1 MSTTER
7 KQQVD
12 EATQTEDE
20 PDEWDKRIFSTG
32 CAGGP
37 ELLGPPWRRLKA
49 AECNPDENTRLNDC
63 FFEKKDWRA
72 CKDEQTQA
80 QASSTPSPVA
90 PPPPRTP
97 QPPTTAS
104 TSQKPIPTP
113 TPQQRQDPDEPSPSS
128 LPLRSLTAGLSDPPP
143 LLSEHEKQVDWTRS
157 YHGLS
162 SAPFTDSQAAI
173 LQQEIQPDD
182 IEIKPDGIIYLPEIK
197 YRRILNKAFGPGGWG
212 LAPRG
217 ETIVTGKVVTREY
230 GLVCG
235 GRLIS
240 IARGEQAYF
249 DPDGIPT
256 ATEGC
261 KSNAL
266 MRCCKDLGIA
276 SELWDP
282 RFIRRFLREAAREC
296 VVEHVVTRKRRKHWM
311 RVDDEVRYPW
321 KEVSA
326 QAASGMGGGGGGGGV
341 GGVKR

>member
-1 MSTTER
+1 MSC
-7 KQQVD
+7 
-12 EATQTEDE
+12 
-20 PDEWDKRIFSTG
+20 STSTK
-32 CAGGP
+32 AGA
-37 ELLGPPWRRLKA
+37 RLISFLTA
-49 AECNPDENTRLNDC
+49 QRTAVQRGVQH
-63 FFEKKDWRA
+63 RA
-72 CKDEQTQA
+72 LS
-80 QASSTPSPVA
+80 SSTQRWQQVA
-90 PPPPRTP
+90 PPASGAVASQPRPP
-97 QPPTTAS
+97 PPMKSAPNVAAV
-104 TSQKPIPTP
+104 QHNL
-113 TPQQRQDPDEPSPSS
+113 SPSS
-128 LPLRSLTAGLSDPPP
+128 ESGPLRSLTDGLQDPPP
-143 LLSEHEKQVDWTRS
+143 VLGENEKQVDWTRS

-162 SAPFTDSQAAI
+162 STPFTAEQADI
-173 LQQEIQPDD
+173 LQQEIKYDD

-240 IARGEQAYF
+240 IARGEQQYF

-282 RFIRRFLREAAREC
+282 RFIRRFLAESGKEMI
-296 VVEHVVTRKRRKHWM
+296 VEHATTKKRRKHWM
-311 RVDDEVRYPW
+311 RKDDDLKYPF
-321 KEVSA
+321 KEVLS
-326 QAASGMGGGGGGGGV
+326 QQSQSTGGAPQSNF
-341 GGVKR
+341 RRQ